1 MVILRQEMLKT
12 TVICFH
18 ASTEAR
24 SLSNFIGADEVL
36 NVSHWTFEKGCM
48 RWFSIIFSRN
58 QATITL

>member
-36 NVSHWTFEKGCM
+36 NVSH
-48 RWFSIIFSRN
+48 
-58 QATITL
+58 